1 MSQFARL
8 DGQQIV
14 RTSERLCARVTER
27 FPASSLAGVA
37 ANLVDL
43 AKSSCVLAERLA
55 APWWPI
61 RVVCGA
67 GLLVLAVALGGAALN
82 LRLPAG
88 AATLFDWVQA
98 LEAGVNDVVFIGV
111 AAWFLLST
119 EERLKRARVL
129 GWLRGL
135 RAIAHIIDMH
145 QLPKHPESVAS
156 QEEHRTE
163 SSPERT
169 LEGFELMRYL
179 DYCSELL
186 AVASNLGALV
196 IQDFP
201 DSTVLA
207 RVNDL
212 ETLTSELAQKL
223 WQKIDIVDRVMRE
236 RAMHAHRPL
245 EADC

>member
-8 DGQQIV
+8 EGQHIV
-14 RTSERLCARVTER
+14 RTAERLCARVNER
-27 FPASSLAGVA
+27 FPKSSLAGVA

-43 AKSSCVLAERLA
+43 AKSSCALAERLA

-61 RVVCGA
+61 RAVCGL
-67 GLLVLAVALGGAALN
+67 GLLVLAAALGGAALN
-82 LRLPAG
+82 LRLPTG
-88 AATLFDWVQA
+88 NATLFDWVQA
-98 LEAGVNDVVFIGV
+98 LESGVNDVVFIGI
-111 AAWFLLST
+111 AAWFLLSM
-119 EERLKRARVL
+119 EERLKRARAL

-156 QEEHRTE
+156 REEHRTH
-163 SSPERT
+163 SSPEQT
-169 LEGFELMRYL
+169 IEGFELMRYL

-196 IQDFP
+196 VQDFP

-212 ETLTSELAQKL
+212 ESLTSELAQKL

-236 RAMHAHRPL
+236 QAGKP
-245 EADC
+245 CS

>member
-8 DGQQIV
+8 DGQHIV
-14 RTSERLCARVTER
+14 ETSARLCARITER
-27 FPASSLAGVA
+27 FPGSSLAGVA
-37 ANLVDL
+37 ANLVEL
-43 AKSSCVLAERLA
+43 AKSSCDLAERLA
-55 APWWPI
+55 APHWPI
-61 RVVCGA
+61 RTVCGT
-67 GLLVLAVALGGAALN
+67 GLMVLAAALVGAALN

-88 AATLFDWVQA
+88 EATLFDWVQA
-98 LEAGVNDVVFIGV
+98 LESGVNDVVFIGI
-111 AAWFLLST
+111 AAWFLLSM
-119 EERLKRARVL
+119 EERVKRARVL
-129 GWLRGL
+129 GWLHGL
-135 RAIAHIIDMH
+135 RAIAHIVDMH

-156 QEEHRTE
+156 QREHRTE

-169 LEGFELMRYL
+169 MEGFELMRYL

-196 IQDFP
+196 VQDFP
-201 DSTVLA
+201 DPTVLA

-236 RAMHAHRPL
+236 RAVRPCL
-245 EADC
+245 

>member
-8 DGQQIV
+8 DGQHV
-14 RTSERLCARVTER
+14 VDTAERLRARVTER
-27 FPASSLAGVA
+27 FPQSSLAGVA
-37 ANLVDL
+37 ANLVEL
-43 AKSSCVLAERLA
+43 AKSSCDLAERLA

-61 RVVCGA
+61 RAVCA
-67 GLLVLAVALGGAALN
+67 VGLLVLAAALGGAALN
-82 LRLPAG
+82 VSLPQG

-98 LEAGVNDVVFIGV
+98 LESAVNDVVFIGI
-111 AAWFLLST
+111 AAWFLLSM
-119 EERLKRARVL
+119 EERWKRTRAL

-145 QLPKHPESVAS
+145 QLPKHPESVAPR
-156 QEEHRTE
+156 ERRTK
-163 SSPERT
+163 SSPEQT
-169 LEGFELMRYL
+169 MEGFELMRYL

-196 IQDFP
+196 VQDFP

-212 ETLTSELAQKL
+212 ESLTSELAQKL
-223 WQKIDIVDRVMRE
+223 WQKIDIVDRVMRSE
-236 RAMHAHRPL
+236 RPARAPETR
-245 EADC
+245 